1 MLKIIPAE
9 GANITKLICPHCNE
23 RVRGVGVRKESFIVG
38 LTFKCRRCSMLWEV
52 VANGER

>member
-9 GANITKLICPHCNE
+9 GANITKIICPYCNE
-23 RVRGVGVRKESFIVG
+23 RVRGVGIKKESHIVG
-38 LTFKCRRCSMLWEV
+38 LTFKCRRCSRLWEV